1 MRAELDDVSFAVVRR
16 GYDRSQVEE
25 SVQRRN
31 EQLAA
36 AASARDSALEEVRAL
51 NRQLDVSRAET
62 KSTASAMAEVR
73 AELNRLRGHVA
84 ELSTIPNTVDGMSER
99 LQQMVRIAQDEVNE
113 MRSRATTNATH
124 VLTLAQAEA
133 DELRERS
140 LAERN
145 EFEAERRTAEEA
157 LRNQLEE
164 SQARLAQLRND
175 SDGQKARLDAEMA
188 QRRAQAEE
196 EFAVEIDSRRSG
208 LLEELASLEA
218 RQRAEAAR
226 IVEAASQDARSRVAN
241 ASSEAQRL
249 QVDARQDV
257 SAAQRELEE
266 LRSLQHQVSE
276 QLTSVRALLDWTLPQ
291 MGSSTMSP
299 SAPPALVP
307 AAPAS
312 PPVATTRPETADDPD
327 DDDVSGPTAVQVSA
341 TAVQPARNGES
352 NGSDRPTPAAR
363 PTLPGNAPGRVAS
376 AR

>member
-16 GYDRSQVEE
+16 GYDRTQVEE
-25 SVQRRN
+25 SVQRLN

-62 KSTASAMAEVR
+62 KSTTTAMAEVR

-157 LRNQLEE
+157 LRAQLEE

-196 EFAVEIDSRRSG
+196 EFAAEIDSRRSG
-208 LLEELASLEA
+208 LLEELASL
-218 RQRAEAAR
+218 
-226 IVEAASQDARSRVAN
+226 
-241 ASSEAQRL
+241 
-249 QVDARQDV
+249 
-257 SAAQRELEE
+257 
-266 LRSLQHQVSE
+266 
-276 QLTSVRALLDWTLPQ
+276 
-291 MGSSTMSP
+291 
-299 SAPPALVP
+299 
-307 AAPAS
+307 
-312 PPVATTRPETADDPD
+312 
-327 DDDVSGPTAVQVSA
+327 
-341 TAVQPARNGES
+341 
-352 NGSDRPTPAAR
+352 
-363 PTLPGNAPGRVAS
+363 
-376 AR
+376 